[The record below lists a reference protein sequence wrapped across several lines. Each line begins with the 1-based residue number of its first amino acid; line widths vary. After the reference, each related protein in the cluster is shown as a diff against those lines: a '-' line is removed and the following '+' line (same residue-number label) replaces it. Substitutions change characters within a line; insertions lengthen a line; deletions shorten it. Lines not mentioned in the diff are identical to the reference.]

1 MAYSIEI
8 IDALNLLNNL
18 KRKSNAHKGHNGSIA
33 CLGGSSGMAGA
44 ILLSAKSALLSGS
57 GVVHVWMMD
66 ANSYHVDPQS
76 LEIMIHPCEGKIIQ
90 QITAINPACL
100 VVGPGMQSDAINI
113 PLLIEI
119 FNLDIPLVIDAGALN
134 LISQND
140 DLLNQILNRQTF
152 TVVTPHPGE
161 AARLLNTTADEVQKN
176 REQCCIKLN
185 EKIHCTV
192 VLKGEHT
199 LIANN
204 QNTIYQCNDG
214 NAGMA
219 SAGMGDVLAGLM
231 GSMIA
236 QGKHYKID
244 VFDAC
249 LIAVQLHAKAADQL
263 VELGFGPIG
272 LTASELANQ
281 IRKLINDFT

>member
-18 KRKSNAHKGHNGSIA
+18 TRQSNAHKGHNGFVV

-44 ILLSAKSALLSGS
+44 ILLSAKSALLSGA

-66 ANSYHVDPQS
+66 VNSHHVDPQS
-76 LEIMIHPCEGKIIQ
+76 PEIMIHPCEDKIIQ

-113 PLLIEI
+113 PMLVEI
-119 FNLDIPLVIDAGALN
+119 LNLDIPLVIDAGALN

-152 TVVTPHPGE
+152 TVITPHPGE
-161 AARLLNTTADEVQKN
+161 AARLLKITSDEVQKN
-176 REQCCIKLN
+176 REKNCLKLN
-185 EKIHCTV
+185 KKIHCTV

-199 LIANN
+199 LIAND

-244 VFDAC
+244 AFNAC
-249 LIAVQLHAKAADQL
+249 LLAVQLHAKAADQL
-263 VELGFGPIG
+263 VEEGFGPIG

-281 IRKLINDFT
+281 IRKLINDFI

>member
-18 KRKSNAHKGHNGSIA
+18 TRQSNAHKGHNGFVV

-44 ILLSAKSALLSGS
+44 ILLSAKSALLSGA

-66 ANSYHVDPQS
+66 VNSHHVNPQS
-76 LEIMIHPCEGKIIQ
+76 PEIMIHPCEGNIIQ
-90 QITAINPACL
+90 QITEINPACL

-113 PLLIEI
+113 PMLVEI
-119 FNLDIPLVIDAGALN
+119 LNLDIPLVIDAGALN

-152 TVVTPHPGE
+152 TVITPHPGE
-161 AARLLNTTADEVQKN
+161 AARLLKTTADEVQKN
-176 REQCCIKLN
+176 REKNCLKLN

-199 LIANN
+199 LIAND

-244 VFDAC
+244 AFNAC
-249 LIAVQLHAKAADQL
+249 LLAVQLHAKAADQL
-263 VELGFGPIG
+263 VDEGFGPIG

>member
-18 KRKSNAHKGHNGSIA
+18 TRQSSAHKGHNGSVV

-44 ILLSAKSALLSGS
+44 ILLSAKSALLSGA

-66 ANSYHVDPQS
+66 VNSHHVDPQS
-76 LEIMIHPCEGKIIQ
+76 PEIMIHPCEGKIIQ

-113 PLLIEI
+113 PMLVEI
-119 FNLDIPLVIDAGALN
+119 LNLDIPLVIDAGAIN

-152 TVVTPHPGE
+152 TVITPHPGE
-161 AARLLNTTADEVQKN
+161 AARLLKITSDEVQKN
-176 REQCCIKLN
+176 REKNCLKLN

-199 LIANN
+199 LIAND

-244 VFDAC
+244 AFNAC
-249 LIAVQLHAKAADQL
+249 LLSVQLHAKAADQL
-263 VELGFGPIG
+263 VEAGFGPIG
-272 LTASELANQ
+272 LTATELANQ
-281 IRKLINDFT
+281 IRKLINDFI

>member
-18 KRKSNAHKGHNGSIA
+18 TRQSNAHKGHNGFVV

-44 ILLSAKSALLSGS
+44 ILLSAKSALLSGA

-66 ANSYHVDPQS
+66 VNSHHVDPQS
-76 LEIMIHPCEGKIIQ
+76 PEIMIHPCEGKIIQ

-100 VVGPGMQSDAINI
+100 VVGPGMQSDPINI
-113 PLLIEI
+113 PMLVEI
-119 FNLDIPLVIDAGALN
+119 LNLDIPLVIDAGALN

-152 TVVTPHPGE
+152 TVITPHPGE
-161 AARLLNTTADEVQKN
+161 AARLLKTTADEVQKN
-176 REQCCIKLN
+176 REKNCLKLN
-185 EKIHCTV
+185 KKIHCTV

-199 LIANN
+199 LIAND

-244 VFDAC
+244 AFNAC
-249 LIAVQLHAKAADQL
+249 LLAVQLHAKAADQL
-263 VELGFGPIG
+263 VEAGFGPIG

-281 IRKLINDFT
+281 IRKLINDFI

>member
-1 MAYSIEI
+1 MVYSIEI

-18 KRKSNAHKGHNGSIA
+18 TRQSNAHKGHNGSVV
-33 CLGGSSGMAGA
+33 CRGGSSGMAGA
-44 ILLSAKSALLSGS
+44 ILLSAKSALLSGA

-66 ANSYHVDPQS
+66 VNSHHVDPQS
-76 LEIMIHPCEGKIIQ
+76 PEIMIHPCEGKIIQ

-100 VVGPGMQSDAINI
+100 VVGPGMQSDPINI
-113 PLLIEI
+113 PMLVEI
-119 FNLDIPLVIDAGALN
+119 LNLDIPLVIDAGALN

-152 TVVTPHPGE
+152 TVITPHPGE
-161 AARLLNTTADEVQKN
+161 AARLLKITSDEVQKN
-176 REQCCIKLN
+176 REKYCLKLN
-185 EKIHCTV
+185 KKIHCTV

-199 LIANN
+199 LIAND

-219 SAGMGDVLAGLM
+219 SAGMGDVLAGLI

-244 VFDAC
+244 AFNAC
-249 LIAVQLHAKAADQL
+249 LLAVQLHAKAADQL
-263 VELGFGPIG
+263 VEAGFGPIG
-272 LTASELANQ
+272 LTASELVNQ
-281 IRKLINDFT
+281 IRKLINDFI